1 MGSSKIQRKPKPT
14 RFLIKTILPVEGKC
28 FRKCRNK
35 TGYIYAIIKLTG
47 NSSSQGEYLL
57 TVKYASF

>member
-1 MGSSKIQRKPKPT
+1 LKENVSESAETKQGYNT
-14 RFLIKTILPVEGKC
+14 E
-28 FRKCRNK
+28 
-35 TGYIYAIIKLTG
+35 YIYAIIKLTG